1 MKKFQSLLLFLAVF
15 CIVNAQP
22 VVKEKLISKADL
34 DYLEGLTK
42 AVMDSSRIYPGQ
54 KISNDFGA
62 NATGAILIRPGGR
75 DSYPAFWIRDYAM
88 SIETGFVKREEQKK
102 NALVD
107 CRYSV

>member
-1 MKKFQSLLLFLAVF
+1 MKKFQSLLLFLSLF
-15 CIVNAQP
+15 FIVNAQP
-22 VVKEKLISKADL
+22 VVKEKLISKSDL
-34 DYLEGLTK
+34 NYLAGLTK

-75 DSYPAFWIRDYAM
+75 DCYPAFWIRDYAM

-102 NALVD
+102 
-107 CRYSV
+107 CFY